1 MHVALLGDVPAKG
14 GGLKPLLQWQ
24 DAHRRKLQGFSE
36 GAHTGIHSVHTIS
49 CCLLGLM
56 CRVLHAQYSLLCVCF
71 RW

>member
-36 GAHTGIHSVHTIS
+36 GAHTGIHNAHTY
-49 CCLLGLM
+49 
-56 CRVLHAQYSLLCVCF
+56 RVA
-71 RW
+71 